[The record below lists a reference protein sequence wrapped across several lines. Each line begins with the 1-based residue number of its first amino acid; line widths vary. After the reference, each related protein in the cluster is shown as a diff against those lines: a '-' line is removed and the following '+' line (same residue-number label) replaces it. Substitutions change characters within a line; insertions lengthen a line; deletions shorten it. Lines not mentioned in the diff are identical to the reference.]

1 MLSRFFVMLNWFTSD
16 EIEVVIFTELI
27 RGNNLK
33 IMFFELYSFQS
44 KRATVSLYLVK
55 IYFINIYFRA
65 REKSYVVLTQHR
77 RTLETPSSS
86 GNREF
91 YPIPHFFFLNAS
103 VNSLFVSQIF
113 PSLHN
118 ESSFL
123 HLFLT
128 YLLAFPLSI
137 LILFLWQRA
146 RWLRFIMSTDMVRIH
161 CRRIGRVGF
170 DLKRS

>member
-1 MLSRFFVMLNWFTSD
+1 MSRFFVMLNWFTSD

-103 VNSLFVSQIF
+103 VNSLFVHKYFRAWTQWIF
-113 PSLHN
+113 FSPPLSHLSSRVPSLH
-118 ESSFL
+118 SHSFSVAACSL
-123 HLFLT
+123 IAIYNVNRHGQN
-128 YLLAFPLSI
+128 PLS
-137 LILFLWQRA
+137 QDRKS
-146 RWLRFIMSTDMVRIH
+146 RF
-161 CRRIGRVGF
+161 
-170 DLKRS
+170 RS